1 MRPVDSIH
9 LPNAITLPT
18 AFGAPGTPL
27 QAGQV
32 VQALVLELIESD
44 VFRLQLPQATVD
56 VRSDVPLAVGSTV
69 TLAVKGAGANARVVI
84 YADDARPAVQ
94 AAQPA
99 QPAQGAAPSLSG
111 KHPVGEA
118 VIIARAPVQSRAPV
132 EAPVLRDTPPIA
144 PARAPQPPQPQVVTP
159 ERALGEA
166 VRAAATKQSGLAP
179 LFADI
184 EQVARVAPETIPAP
198 VRAAAQ
204 QVAALRVPLDE
215 SLTASDV
222 KQAFVRSGVLFEP
235 RVAAG
240 KAAEVSPPPSA
251 PNATPPAGDLK
262 AALLVLRQVLKTW
275 VDDTVPVRASA
286 PPTVPAAPDRVDAPR
301 PAAPLDAAGIK
312 LLANALAGVADE
324 LLPATPPLSPEQAA
338 SLAKSVA
345 TQLVARD
352 APDHAAAPAPNGPPP
367 PYRGAALSAQA
378 PAAPTIAPDTPPRE
392 SAERLLAA
400 TDGAI
405 ARTTL
410 LQAASLPDQ
419 QPQRIDPTQRWSFE
433 VPFATPQGS
442 AVAQFEVSR
451 DPQGAKSDRQL
462 PTWRARFSLDVEPMG
477 PVHALVALAGSRA
490 SVTLWAE
497 CQATV
502 ARLNDNAAMLND
514 ALRAAA
520 LEPAD
525 VLFRVGAPPNV
536 ARQAA
541 PGRFMDRAS

>member
-1 MRPVDSIH
+1 MDSIH

-27 QAGQV
+27 QVGQV

-69 TLAVKGAGANARVVI
+69 TLAVKGAGANARLVV
-84 YADDARPAVQ
+84 YADDARPAVPAPQ
-94 AAQPA
+94 TAQPA
-99 QPAQGAAPSLSG
+99 QAAAPTLSG

-118 VIIARAPVQSRAPV
+118 VIIARAPAQPGRAPV
-132 EAPVLRDTPPIA
+132 DTPVLREAPPVA
-144 PARAPQPPQPQVVTP
+144 PVRTPQPPQQPQAITP

-184 EQVARVAPETIPAP
+184 EQVVRVAPGAIPAP

-215 SLTASDV
+215 NLTASDV

-240 KAAEVSPPPSA
+240 KVAEMSPPPSA
-251 PNATPPAGDLK
+251 PSAPLPGDLK

-275 VDDTVPVRASA
+275 ADDTVPVRASA
-286 PPTVPAAPDRVDAPR
+286 PAIVPVAPDRIDTPR
-301 PAAPLDAAGIK
+301 PAPSLDAASIK
-312 LLANALAGVADE
+312 HLANALAGAADE
-324 LLPATPPLSPEQAA
+324 LLPAAPPLSPEQAA

-345 TQLVARD
+345 TQLIARD
-352 APDHAAAPAPNGPPP
+352 APDHPTAPAPNGPPP
-367 PYRGAALSAQA
+367 PWRGAPLSAQ
-378 PAAPTIAPDTPPRE
+378 PQAASTIAPDTPPRE

-400 TDGAI
+400 TDGAL

-419 QPQRIDPTQRWSFE
+419 QPQRIDPTQRWTFE
-433 VPFATPQGS
+433 IPFATPQGT
-442 AVAQFEVSR
+442 AVAQFEISR
-451 DPQGAKSDRQL
+451 DAQAAKSDRQL

-477 PVHALVALAGSRA
+477 PVHALVALAGFRT

-497 CQATV
+497 RHAT
-502 ARLNDNAAMLND
+502 ATRLNDNAAMLND

-520 LEPAD
+520 LQPAEF
-525 VLFRVGAPPNV
+525 LFRVGAPPNV